1 MRRLGL
7 ILGLSLI
14 VNACSNASF
23 KGISGGKS
31 RDDSAPQ
38 TNTEDGT
45 KGNPPVPDNGP
56 LPIPPTPP
64 GAENP
69 NTQNPGPCESIN
81 LSLASLYQLHDDQC
95 HQNDTGDSGSLPDDD
110 TDENNSGD
118 DDDMDDDSDDP
129 GQNNPGQ
136 N

>member
-23 KGISGGKS
+23 KGMSGGKS

-45 KGNPPVPDNGP
+45 KGNPAVPDNGP
-56 LPIPPTPP
+56 LPIPPSPP

-69 NTQNPGPCESIN
+69 NTQDPGPCETMN
-81 LSLASLYQLHDDQC
+81 LSLASLYQLHDDPC
-95 HQNDTGDSGSLPDDD
+95 HQTDTKDSGSPPDD
-110 TDENNSGD
+110 TD
-118 DDDMDDDSDDP
+118 MDDEDDPDNP